1 MELPRVAPA
10 PVVRDQAVVCRALVD
25 HHGQSRHVQ
34 HYLTEMIILP
44 NNSRA
49 NITRYILEDTDTSG
63 ISCSRRH
70 PIVNVDASRSLFWT
84 RRCVHISCASWTA
97 WTAAAVQLLPPHN
110 SPNS

>member
-10 PVVRDQAVVCRALVD
+10 PVVRDQAVVCRAFVD

-34 HYLTEMIILP
+34 HYLTKMIILP

-49 NITRYILEDTDTSG
+49 NITRYILEGTDTSG
-63 ISCSRRH
+63 ISCSRGH

-84 RRCVHISCASWTA
+84 RRCVHIWCASWTA
-97 WTAAAVQLLPPHN
+97 WTAAAVQLLPPNN